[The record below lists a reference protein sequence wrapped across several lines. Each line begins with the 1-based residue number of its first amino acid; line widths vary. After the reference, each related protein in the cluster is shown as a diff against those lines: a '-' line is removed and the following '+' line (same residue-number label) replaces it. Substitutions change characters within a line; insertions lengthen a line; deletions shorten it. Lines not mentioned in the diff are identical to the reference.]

1 VPLIVF
7 HVWHFPAVS
16 TVQPHPVLQVL
27 LHSNSVKIKCL
38 IYVATTAQW
47 IQQIIKCGL
56 YRAFLSYKVS
66 DVLNIDVLGG

>member
-1 VPLIVF
+1 
-7 HVWHFPAVS
+7 
-16 TVQPHPVLQVL
+16 
-27 LHSNSVKIKCL
+27 L

-66 DVLNIDVLGG
+66 DVLLLMYWEDDMK